1 MLHLDSVLGVVA
13 VVGTAILLAILFQL
27 SPRARLKRR
36 LKKTH
41 SRIVSKSQ
49 RPNVKFSVKT
59 PRQKKREE

>member
-1 MLHLDSVLGVVA
+1 MLRLDSGWSVA
-13 VVGTAILLAILFQL
+13 AAIAIAILLAVVFQL

-41 SRIVSKSQ
+41 ARIVSKSQ

-59 PRQKKREE
+59 PKEPKK